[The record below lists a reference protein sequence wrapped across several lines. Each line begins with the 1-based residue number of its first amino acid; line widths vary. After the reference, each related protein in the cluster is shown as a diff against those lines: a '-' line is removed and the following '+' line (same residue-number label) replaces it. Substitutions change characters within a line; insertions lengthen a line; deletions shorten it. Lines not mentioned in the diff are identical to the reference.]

1 MNEKLLQV
9 MSTPMTNQHEP
20 GTEAASAKGEYA
32 GTDSGLEADVGI
44 SMAAAV
50 EAENKRGRASL
61 SFLGPLITSTAR
73 KRAEILAGAWDYGPA
88 QISHR
93 FAFMR
98 HEFEINGHES
108 KPRAVDIYPGLRR
121 LITLETVRQV
131 A

>member
-1 MNEKLLQV
+1 MTARLVEDGADAKDGGDGGDGGEG
-9 MSTPMTNQHEP
+9 TNQHEP

-73 KRAEILAGAWDYGPA
+73 KRAEILAGAWDYGAA

-93 FAFMR
+93 LRFMR
-98 HEFEINGHES
+98 HKFEPS
-108 KPRAVDIYPGLRR
+108 D
-121 LITLETVRQV
+121 
-131 A
+131 